1 MNELSKLEST
11 AVEWLPLI
19 CALVLKLIKMF
30 KPWEA
35 GYLARTCLCPQ
46 NRSGASSD
54 SSYSPERDKR
64 TAGMTVLSAVLRQG
78 QESNAAALWRHDPA
92 WGPKDP
98 SLFLPPSLLWIGSLC
113 SLLCPLVAGAS
124 LLHSQMSSVSLTCLN
139 PLPALT
145 SMRWH
150 THRKKRL
157 GALVNFPKI
166 NSGRYET
173 IIALNRLSDTQQW
186 IYCPIPLTT
195 CSVET
200 IFSRKPQCSVPI
212 TFLNTS

>member
-11 AVEWLPLI
+11 AAEWLPLI

-64 TAGMTVLSAVLRQG
+64 TAGWLCFRRYLGAGTGEQCRCPVTSWPSMGTKEPLS
-78 QESNAAALWRHDPA
+78 
-92 WGPKDP
+92 
-98 SLFLPPSLLWIGSLC
+98 FFPPSVLWTGSLC
-113 SLLCPLVAGAS
+113 SLLCPPITGAS
-124 LLHSQMSSVSLTCLN
+124 LLHSQMSSVSLSCLN

-145 SMRWH
+145 STRWH
-150 THRKKRL
+150 THRKKGL

-166 NSGRYET
+166 NSGRYEA

-186 IYCPIPLTT
+186 IYCPISLTT
-195 CSVET
+195 CSAET

-212 TFLNTS
+212 AFLNIS